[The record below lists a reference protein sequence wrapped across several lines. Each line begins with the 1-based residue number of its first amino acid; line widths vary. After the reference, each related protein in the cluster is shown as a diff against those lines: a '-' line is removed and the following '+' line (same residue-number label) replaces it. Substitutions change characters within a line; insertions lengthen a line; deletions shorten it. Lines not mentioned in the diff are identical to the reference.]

1 MNELDI
7 VILCAALFG
16 LVKGFFNGLIKETT
30 GLLAIVLGIYISTQ
44 FSSIIEPYFYDSL
57 KEYQLLVPILA
68 FAILFVSVV
77 VFIKL
82 LGYFIDKLT
91 KFFALALISK
101 ILGSIFGGASS
112 TIVIGFL
119 LVLELQT
126 SIIPEN
132 IKVKSVLYQPT
143 TNLVNKIIPT
153 IKSKTKVFQK
163 FQKKIDEKKEKLEN
177 KINSK

>member
-7 VILCAALFG
+7 VILCVALFG

-91 KFFALALISK
+91 KFFALALIS
-101 ILGSIFGGASS
+101 I
-112 TIVIGFL
+112 IGIYLF
-119 LVLELQT
+119 
-126 SIIPEN
+126 
-132 IKVKSVLYQPT
+132 IK
-143 TNLVNKIIPT
+143 
-153 IKSKTKVFQK
+153 
-163 FQKKIDEKKEKLEN
+163 
-177 KINSK
+177 